1 LTVRV
6 TVVVRPSG
14 LPVTVIVEEPAAVVA
29 AAVMARVVEQVGLQ
43 EGCENA
49 AVAPLGRPDTA
60 KLTAWVEPVSSV
72 AVIVVDPGA
81 PPAVTA
87 TEVGLA
93 ASE

>member
-1 LTVRV
+1 
-6 TVVVRPSG
+6 
-14 LPVTVIVEEPAAVVA
+14 VIVEEPAAVA
-29 AAVMARVVEQVGLQ
+29 TAGVMVRVVAQVGLQ

-60 KLTAWVEPVSSV
+60 KLTDWVEPVSSV
-72 AVIVVDPGA
+72 AVMVVEPGA
-81 PPAVTA
+81 PPAVSA